1 MRRPWLLI
9 VALVLG
15 GCARSEPLTL
25 TTYASERHG
34 FSISAPGRWERTESD
49 SGRRTWFVP
58 RPIPQGQV
66 PEGQATEF
74 IVVMAEER
82 PGPLSEP
89 EIRRLAMTLLP
100 MHGVSGFQRTD
111 QSTEIA
117 AWYRFELTGS
127 TAGTEWASMGFLV
140 SGPAQI
146 RYLVC
151 AAPLPRWREQQ
162 KLCDE
167 VLRSFK
173 PGDLSR

>member
-1 MRRPWLLI
+1 
-9 VALVLG
+9 V
-15 GCARSEPLTL
+15 E
-25 TTYASERHG
+25 
-34 FSISAPGRWERTESD
+34 TEQ
-49 SGRRTWFVP
+49 GRRTWFLP
-58 RPIPQGQV
+58 RPL
-66 PEGQATEF
+66 PEGQTPESQATEF

-82 PGPLSEP
+82 SGPLSEG

-111 QSTEIA
+111 QTTDTI

-140 SGPAQI
+140 SGTAEL

-167 VLRSFK
+167 SLRSFK
-173 PGDLSR
+173 PGDLTR

>member
-1 MRRPWLLI
+1 VLLML
-9 VALVLG
+9 A
-15 GCARSEPLTL
+15 GCTRSAPLPL
-25 TTYASERHG
+25 ETYSSERYG
-34 FSISAPGRWERTESD
+34 FSLSVPTGWQRVETD
-49 SGRRTWFVP
+49 QGRRTWFLP
-58 RPIPQGQV
+58 RPLPDGQT

-82 PGPLSEP
+82 PGPLSEG

-111 QSTEIA
+111 QTTDTM

-127 TAGTEWASMGFLV
+127 TAGAEWASMGFLV
-140 SGPAQI
+140 SGKAQI

-162 KLCDE
+162 KLCDQI
-167 VLRSFK
+167 LRSFK
-173 PGDLSR
+173 PGDPGR